1 MSISAIIPLK
11 NEKGN
16 VGLMISSVAEL
27 KDLEEIIFI
36 DGDSNDGTYEFLLE
50 SIKINSDKRIIVLK
64 QTKPFGK
71 FNAIKQAASHVNS
84 DNILIWDGDN
94 TIPVSD
100 VKKIVNFYVQLL
112 KNNSNVFVV
121 ANRITKKKKKKS
133 FRALNLL
140 GNYVVSFAMRLILRD
155 KVPDVLS
162 GVKIFPSNI
171 LTSVDNCRKAMSL
184 DKFGDLVLL
193 SNGAKNNSHIYSVAC
208 NYQVRFY
215 GNTSIGRW
223 NGGFNMLKV
232 FIHVLSHRCNR
243 A

>member
-1 MSISAIIPLK
+1 MSISAIIPIK

-16 VGLMISSVAEL
+16 ISLMLSSVAEL
-27 KDLEEIIFI
+27 KNLEKIIFI
-36 DGDSNDGTYEFLLE
+36 HGNSDDGTYEFLLE
-50 SIKINSDKRIIVLK
+50 CIKINSDKRIIVLK
-64 QTKPFGK
+64 QTEPFGK
-71 FNAIKQAASHVNS
+71 FNAIKQAASHVKS

-100 VKKIVNFYVQLL
+100 VKNIVKFYVKLL
-112 KNNSNVFVV
+112 ENNSNVFVV
-121 ANRITKKKKKKS
+121 ANRITKIREKKS
-133 FRALNLL
+133 FRSLNLL
-140 GNYVVSFAMRLILRD
+140 GNYVISFAMKLILKN

-171 LTSVDNCRKAMSL
+171 LISVDNCKKAMSL
-184 DKFGDLVLL
+184 DNFGDLVLL
-193 SNGAKNNSHIYSVAC
+193 SNAAKNNLQIYSVTC

-215 GNTSIGRW
+215 GNTSIGRL

-232 FIHVLSHRCNR
+232 FIHVLLHRCSR

>member
-1 MSISAIIPLK
+1 
-11 NEKGN
+11 
-16 VGLMISSVAEL
+16 
-27 KDLEEIIFI
+27 
-36 DGDSNDGTYEFLLE
+36 
-50 SIKINSDKRIIVLK
+50 
-64 QTKPFGK
+64 
-71 FNAIKQAASHVNS
+71 
-84 DNILIWDGDN
+84 
-94 TIPVSD
+94 
-100 VKKIVNFYVQLL
+100 
-112 KNNSNVFVV
+112 V
-121 ANRITKKKKKKS
+121 ANRITKKKEKKS

-140 GNYVVSFAMRLILRD
+140 GNYVVSFAMKLILRD

-162 GVKIFPSNI
+162 GVKIFPSNV
-171 LTSVDNCRKAMSL
+171 LTGVDNCKKAMSI

-193 SNGAKNNSHIYSVAC
+193 SNGAKNNLQIYSVAC

>member
-1 MSISAIIPLK
+1 MSISAIIPMK

-27 KDLEEIIFI
+27 NNLEKIIFI

-50 SIKINSDKRIIVLK
+50 SIKIKNNERVIVLK

-71 FNAIKQAASHVNS
+71 FNAIKQAASHIES

-100 VKKIVNFYVQLL
+100 VKNIVNIYVKLVES
-112 KNNSNVFVV
+112 NSNVFVV
-121 ANRITKKKKKKS
+121 ANRITKKKEKKS
-133 FRALNLL
+133 FRLLNLL
-140 GNYVVSFAMRLILRD
+140 GNYIVSFAMKLILKD

-171 LTSVDNCRKAMSL
+171 LTSVDNCKKAMSL
-184 DKFGDLVLL
+184 DNFGDLALL
-193 SNGAKNNSHIYSVAC
+193 SNGAKNNLQIYSVAC

-232 FIHVLSHRCNR
+232 FIHVLLHKCSK

>member
-1 MSISAIIPLK
+1 MR

-16 VGLMISSVAEL
+16 VDLMISSVTEL
-27 KDLEEIIFI
+27 KDLEKIVFI

-50 SIKINSDKRIIVLK
+50 SIKINSDKRIMVLK
-64 QTKPFGK
+64 QTEPFGK
-71 FNAIKQAASHVNS
+71 FNGIKQAASHVKS

-100 VKKIVNFYVQLL
+100 VKRIVNIYVKLL
-112 KNNSNVFVV
+112 KSNSNIVVV
-121 ANRITKKKKKKS
+121 ANRITSKKEKKS
-133 FRALNLL
+133 FRLLNLL
-140 GNYVVSFAMRLILRD
+140 GNHIVSFAMRLILKNR
-155 KVPDVLS
+155 VPDVLS
-162 GVKIFPSNI
+162 GVKIFPSYI
-171 LTSVDNCRKAMSL
+171 LTSKDNCRSAMSL
-184 DKFGDLVLL
+184 DNFGDLVLL
-193 SNGAKNNSHIYSVAC
+193 ANGARYNSQIYSVEC

-232 FIHVLSHRCNR
+232 FIHVLLHRCSR